1 MDSEGDLNLN
11 NRIKKSFGGQ
21 SNYIMKF
28 KIWRKLSYEFVLA
41 SLLSLFVII
50 IGLIN
55 PAFFTIGTLFDVIR
69 NQTIYLILAL
79 GLLPVVILGGLDIS
93 FVAVASITTLIS
105 RIVMAYIGY
114 EGGMWF
120 FYLSSMVTGVL
131 IGIIIGLM
139 IDAFKLPIFDF
150 SLGLTTML
158 GGIVALTSQF
168 RPIEWSFSAIDGWS
182 MKWLVTVDSVVGQSG
197 LHISFL
203 LVVISFILL
212 SAFLRFTTL
221 GRSMFAL
228 GSDKSVAIRT
238 GINIKTAYITAFAIL
253 GAMAAMAAVTNTG
266 LGMGASSFNAK
277 YLTVYATVII
287 GGGSIRGGRGS
298 TLSTILGVFLVGLIA
313 QAMVYVRIP
322 TEWMDMVLG
331 LLLIAFTTYQTL
343 EERLKH

>member
-1 MDSEGDLNLN
+1 
-11 NRIKKSFGGQ
+11 
-21 SNYIMKF
+21 MKNIARR
-28 KIWRKLSYEFVLA
+28 KISYELILA
-41 SLLSLFVII
+41 SLLTFFVVI

-93 FVAVASITTLIS
+93 FVAVASITTLVS
-105 RIVMAYIGY
+105 RILMAYIGY
-114 EGGMWF
+114 DGGMWF
-120 FYLSSMVTGVL
+120 FYLSSMATGIL
-131 IGIIIGLM
+131 IGVIIGWM
-139 IDAFKLPIFDF
+139 VDAFKLPIFDF

-168 RPIEWSFSAIDGWS
+168 RPREWSFSAIEGWS
-182 MKWLVTVDSVVGQSG
+182 MKWLLTVESVVGQSG

-203 LVVISFILL
+203 LVVIIFIILTV
-212 SAFLRFTTL
+212 FLRCTTL
-221 GRSMFAL
+221 GRSMYAL

-238 GINIKTAYITAFAIL
+238 GINVKVVYIAAFAIL
-253 GAMAAMAAVTNTG
+253 GSMAALAAVTNTG

-287 GGGSIRGGRGS
+287 GGGSIRGGKGS
-298 TLSTILGVFLVGLIA
+298 TLGTILGVFLVGLIA

-343 EERLKH
+343 EERLKY

>member
-1 MDSEGDLNLN
+1 MRFTKQKN
-11 NRIKKSFGGQ
+11 I
-21 SNYIMKF
+21 
-28 KIWRKLSYEFVLA
+28 SYEFILA
-41 SLLSLFVII
+41 SLLILFVVIV
-50 IGLIN
+50 GLIN
-55 PAFFTIGTLFDVIR
+55 PAFFSIGTLFDVIR

-93 FVAVASITTLIS
+93 FVAVASITTLVS
-105 RIVMAYIGY
+105 RILMAYIGY
-114 EGGMWF
+114 DGGMWF
-120 FYLSSMVTGVL
+120 FYLSSMATGVL

-168 RPIEWSFSAIDGWS
+168 RPTEWSFSAIEGWS
-182 MKWLVTVDSVVGQSG
+182 MKWLLTVNSVVGQSG
-197 LHISFL
+197 LHVSFL
-203 LVVISFILL
+203 LVVAIFIFL
-212 SAFLRFTTL
+212 SMFLRYTTL

-238 GINIKTAYITAFAIL
+238 GINVKTVYVAAFSFL

-287 GGGSIRGGRGS
+287 GGGSIRGGKGS
-298 TLSTILGVFLVGLIA
+298 TLGTIMGVFLVGLIA

-331 LLLIAFTTYQTL
+331 ILLIGFTTYQTL
-343 EERLKH
+343 EERLTR